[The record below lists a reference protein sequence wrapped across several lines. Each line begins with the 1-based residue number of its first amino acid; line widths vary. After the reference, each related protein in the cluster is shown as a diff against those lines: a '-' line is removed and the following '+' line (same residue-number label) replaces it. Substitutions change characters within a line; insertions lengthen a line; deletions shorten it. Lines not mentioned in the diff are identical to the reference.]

1 MTVSARTVDAIVAV
15 LRGDRVPFPE
25 SQITTQ
31 DVVDACSAHEVTGLM
46 ADGLVGRDDWPADI
60 LRELTRRA
68 SGDAAIELLRG
79 RELARVLESIAS
91 GGIEPVLIK
100 GASLAYTIY
109 GAPYC
114 RPRIDTDLLIRRE
127 DVDAARDAMARIGYA
142 ASVLCEGEALF
153 CQFEMSRQ
161 DEFGVEHVCDF
172 HWKISTQPV
181 FAEVLSYDELRRRAI
196 RAPALGP
203 HALAAGPVDALLL
216 ACIHPVMHH
225 RNTRRTL
232 WTYDI
237 HLLAS
242 KMPER
247 ELLAFATLACEK
259 KVARICAHALRSA
272 HALFN
277 TSVPGPV
284 VNRLDAAGVE
294 PSAEYLVVNRR
305 WHDELMSS
313 LRSLPSLGHRLRL
326 LREVLFPNP
335 AYMFDAY
342 RLSHT
347 RLGPLLLPALYLHR
361 NLHGAW
367 KICSGRK

>member
-1 MTVSARTVDAIVAV
+1 
-15 LRGDRVPFPE
+15 
-25 SQITTQ
+25 
-31 DVVDACSAHEVTGLM
+31 
-46 ADGLVGRDDWPADI
+46 
-60 LRELTRRA
+60 
-68 SGDAAIELLRG
+68 
-79 RELARVLESIAS
+79 
-91 GGIEPVLIK
+91 
-100 GASLAYTIY
+100 
-109 GAPYC
+109 
-114 RPRIDTDLLIRRE
+114 
-127 DVDAARDAMARIGYA
+127 
-142 ASVLCEGEALF
+142 
-153 CQFEMSRQ
+153 
-161 DEFGVEHVCDF
+161 
-172 HWKISTQPV
+172 
-181 FAEVLSYDELRRRAI
+181 
-196 RAPALGP
+196 
-203 HALAAGPVDALLL
+203 
-216 ACIHPVMHH
+216 MHH

-242 KMPER
+242 TMPER

-294 PSAEYLVVNRR
+294 PSAQYLVVNRR